1 MPLLF
6 LTMNDVEIEADEEGL
21 VNLTLAVAR
30 GEAGKSEIA
39 DFFRR
44 RAH

>member
-1 MPLLF
+1 MPPLF
-6 LTMNDVEIEADEEGL
+6 LAMNDVEIEADEEGL

-39 DFFRR
+39 AFLRW